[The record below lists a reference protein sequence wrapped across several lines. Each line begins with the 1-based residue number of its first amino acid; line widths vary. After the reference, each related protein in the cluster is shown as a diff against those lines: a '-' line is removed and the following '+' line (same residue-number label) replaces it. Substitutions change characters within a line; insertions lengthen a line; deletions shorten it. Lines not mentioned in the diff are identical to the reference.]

1 MGRMKDVF
9 MLMQQQPELNEYEAY
24 QIIISQNKQRVDAG
38 TRRNK
43 LQTNGRDKSISSKKV
58 MD

>member
-24 QIIISQNKQRVDAG
+24 QIIINQNKQRLNDQ
-38 TRRNK
+38 RNK
-43 LQTNGRDKSISSKKV
+43 LQTDGRDKSISFKKV

>member
-24 QIIISQNKQRVDAG
+24 QIIISQNKQRIDA
-38 TRRNK
+38 RRNK
-43 LQTNGRDKSISSKKV
+43 LQTDGRDKSIPSKKV